1 MSMLTLQLFTCRL
14 ATGGQKL
21 TIHGVAGIS
30 DDGFG
35 HEDVVAGDFGGH
47 FWSERGSAG
56 FQVAEV
62 AIKGR
67 EGSARADNAE
77 VDGPATPFAKVI
89 LGGIHYFAAQAGS
102 LARRIHAKETEV
114 ATVGPNLN
122 IDAPCEACG
131 ILCQQEFS
139 FLHVGPDAV
148 MVGAVA
154 LNEGLLDAESS
165 VDQAREG
172 FRVR

>member
-1 MSMLTLQLFTCRL
+1 MSEAANSALRDDSVRL
-14 ATGGQKL
+14 RMA
-21 TIHGVAGIS
+21 
-30 DDGFG
+30 
-35 HEDVVAGDFGGH
+35 
-47 FWSERGSAG
+47 
-56 FQVAEV
+56 
-62 AIKGR
+62 
-67 EGSARADNAE
+67 
-77 VDGPATPFAKVI
+77 
-89 LGGIHYFAAQAGS
+89 S
-102 LARRIHAKETEV
+102 LA
-114 ATVGPNLN
+114 
-122 IDAPCEACG
+122 DAEALARLVNAAFRVEQPFIEGDRTNHDGVRSYMKKGKFLLAEDAAGLAGCEACG